1 MVEVKNNNS
10 RKGFVYLIGAGPGD
24 PGLITVKGMLA
35 LKSCD
40 AVIYDNLV
48 PSELIVTLPT
58 NIERHY
64 VGKKAGRQCCSQ
76 DEINQLMIQLAGDNK
91 SVVRLKGSDP
101 LIFGRGGE
109 EAKFL
114 RQNNINFEIIPGVT

>member
-1 MVEVKNNNS
+1 MAETKKYNS
-10 RKGFVYLIGAGPGD
+10 KMGFVYLVGAGPGD

-48 PSELIVTLPT
+48 PSELIVALSSH
-58 NIERHY
+58 IERHY

-76 DEINQLMIQLAGDNK
+76 DEINQLMINLAG
-91 SVVRLKGSDP
+91 
-101 LIFGRGGE
+101 E
-109 EAKFL
+109 
-114 RQNNINFEIIPGVT
+114 NNISPYLERGQVFSNDRKCLWASPLNLPFYYKPAFPK